1 MTFDA
6 QDFIKTSLPRRTNI
20 TNANGVISPVTGAG
34 TVILTH
40 TLQLP
45 NTLLVPSLS
54 HKLLSVSQIT
64 SDLNCRVLMYP
75 TFCLIQ
81 DILTKEIIRRGT
93 KRGGLYYV
101 EDFSM
106 GRTHHMQHSVGIKEK
121 EIWLWHY
128 RLGHPSFT
136 YMKHLFPELFSQVQ
150 HFDFQCETCT
160 LAKSHRVTYPG
171 HLNKKDTL
179 FSLIHSDVWGPSP
192 IHTISGFKWFMFFV
206 DDCTRMTWLYLLKHK
221 DEVFSVFKSFHAMV
235 NT

>member
-1 MTFDA
+1 MALGTAAVVNTEPHLSFTPQLQPHSSSSSDLGNLGCVCVNSPCDAECGTWLLDSGAIDHMTFDA

-106 GRTHHMQHSVGIKEK
+106 GRAHHILTSVRF
-121 EIWLWHY
+121 L
-128 RLGHPSFT
+128 
-136 YMKHLFPELFSQVQ
+136 Q
-150 HFDFQCETCT
+150 
-160 LAKSHRVTYPG
+160 
-171 HLNKKDTL
+171 
-179 FSLIHSDVWGPSP
+179 
-192 IHTISGFKWFMFFV
+192 
-206 DDCTRMTWLYLLKHK
+206 LLMH
-221 DEVFSVFKSFHAMV
+221 
-235 NT
+235 